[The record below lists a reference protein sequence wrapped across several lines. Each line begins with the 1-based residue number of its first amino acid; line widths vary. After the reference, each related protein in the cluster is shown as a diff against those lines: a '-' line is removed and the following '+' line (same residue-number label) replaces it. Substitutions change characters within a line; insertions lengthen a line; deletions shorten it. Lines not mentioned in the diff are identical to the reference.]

1 MFFCLLVWL
10 ICCCFSYS
18 LALIPCQFLL
28 DQSHTCCSRSLP
40 REWKRVS
47 LFFPFLAASFLSTSK
62 IISKLQTAGGLKS
75 SVDNLM
81 HNDCREV
88 IAELKAAG
96 ASWIQFDEPTLVLD
110 LDAHKLAAFSAAY
123 TELESALSGL
133 NVLVETYFADVPA
146 ESFKYVIKSLVHLVH
161 NYCCFHSHLC
171 YDIANCS
178 FSCRTLTSLSSATAY
193 GFDLVRGTQTVELI
207 KSGFPAGKYLFA
219 GVVDGR
225 NIWAD
230 DLAASLST
238 LQALEAVV
246 GKGKDASIAYYK
258 VGFSYNWQYLIMTTF
273 CPDKLVVSTSCSL
286 MHTAVDLVNETKLDS
301 EIKSWLAF
309 AAQKVVEVDALAKAL
324 AGQKD
329 EVWLFFSLLSVLF
342 TVPVFLFATYKI
354 M

>member
-1 MFFCLLVWL
+1 M
-10 ICCCFSYS
+10 
-18 LALIPCQFLL
+18 
-28 DQSHTCCSRSLP
+28 
-40 REWKRVS
+40 
-47 LFFPFLAASFLSTSK
+47 
-62 IISKLQTAGGLKS
+62 
-75 SVDNLM
+75 
-81 HNDCREV
+81 
-88 IAELKAAG
+88 
-96 ASWIQFDEPTLVLD
+96 
-110 LDAHKLAAFSAAY
+110 AAFSAAY

-161 NYCCFHSHLC
+161 NYCSFHSHLC

-230 DLAASLST
+230 DFAASLST

-258 VGFSYNWQYLIMTTF
+258 VGFSYNWQYLIMITF

-329 EVWLFFSLLSVLF
+329 EVCLFLFFLFSDLF
-342 TVPVFLFATYKI
+342 TGPVFLFATYKI